1 MIHYYLID
9 SQAGL
14 KKTTAANYNWLL
26 LEDATAEERK
36 DVITRYHL
44 PDDIF
49 IGGDYAEEVSR
60 LENLHETKLKNA
72 YSLALTNLSA
82 DRQARI
88 EDRLEPLIF
97 IIADD
102 LLITYTCTHSN
113 FIQHLLAQKQQT
125 FRCYEEIVAQAIL
138 MSYTHYIAE
147 LKALK
152 QTIDH
157 LDQAARDTAENDEL
171 FMLADTER
179 KIVYLDH
186 TLQGQQETLASLWQH
201 DGFREKL
208 ANEKLLYDIKL
219 RQKHADKLIA
229 LYRDLLETIG
239 GLFTDMM
246 DNNLNHLMKYL
257 DSAALI
263 ISVPSLIAGIWG
275 MNTGGL
281 PGKSMGLGF
290 IAVIVLSIVLTVLMA
305 IHLKKRVYNIWC

>member
-1 MIHYYLID
+1 MIHYYHVEA
-9 SQAGL
+9 QTGL
-14 KKTTAANYNWLL
+14 KQTNATDYNWIL
-26 LEDATAEERK
+26 LEDATMAEQK
-36 DVITRYHL
+36 SVIAQYHL

-60 LENLHETKLKNA
+60 LENLHETKLNHA

-82 DRQARI
+82 DRQAKI

-97 IIADD
+97 IVADD
-102 LLITYTCTHSN
+102 LLITYTCTNSN
-113 FIQHLLAQKQQT
+113 FIQHLLTKNQHNLHS
-125 FRCYEEIVAQAIL
+125 YEEIVAQAIL
-138 MSYTHYIAE
+138 RSYTHYIAE

-157 LDQAARDTAENDEL
+157 LDRAARDTTENQEL

-179 KIVYLDH
+179 NIVYLDH
-186 TLQGQQETLASLWQH
+186 TLQGQQETLSSLWQH

-281 PGKSMGLGF
+281 PGKSMGIGF
-290 IAVIVLSIVLTVLMA
+290 IAVIVLSIVLTILMA
-305 IHLKKRVYNIWC
+305 LHLKRKDFSK